1 MELILRAD
9 VENLGRL
16 GDKVAVK
23 PGYGRNYLIPQG
35 LAMLATDANLRRFE
49 NERKKL
55 QAKRDALAAAAQS
68 LADKLAA
75 AEVVI
80 EVRVGEGDK
89 LYGSVTSA
97 IIADNLIEQGVEI
110 DRKKIVL
117 DEPIRA
123 LGEYEV
129 AVKLLP
135 EVRGMVKVTVKRQ
148 GGAEEEEVL
157 SVASDVAEAEATDAA
172 AEAEVQAETSGQSE
186 EETA

>member
-35 LAMLATDANLRRFE
+35 LAMLASDANMRRFE

-55 QAKRDALAAAAQS
+55 QAKRDALVGAAQS

-75 AEVVI
+75 AAIVI

-89 LYGSVTSA
+89 LYGSVTSG
-97 IIADNLIEQGVEI
+97 IIADKLAEQGIEI

-117 DEPIRA
+117 HEPIRS
-123 LGEYEV
+123 LGHYEV
-129 AVKLLP
+129 EVKLLP
-135 EVRGMVKVTVKRQ
+135 ELRGKVQVTIMRQ
-148 GGAEEEEVL
+148 GGAEDEIVEE
-157 SVASDVAEAEATDAA
+157 AAPAAQAEA
-172 AEAEVQAETSGQSE
+172 SGQSE

>member
-16 GDKVAVK
+16 GDKVSVK

-35 LAMLATDANLRRFE
+35 LAMLACESNLRRFE

-55 QAKRDALAAAAQS
+55 QAKRDAQVADAQS

-75 AEVVI
+75 TSVVI

-97 IIADNLIEQGVEI
+97 IIADRLTEQGFDI

-117 DEPIRA
+117 ADPIRS
-123 LGEYEV
+123 LGHYDID
-129 AVKLLP
+129 VKLLP
-135 EVRGMVKVTVKRQ
+135 ELRGTVRVSVVRQ
-148 GGAEEEEVL
+148 GGAE
-157 SVASDVAEAEATDAA
+157 DEAVVVTPAGAQVEA
-172 AEAEVQAETSGQSE
+172 SGQPE

>member
-35 LAMLATDANLRRFE
+35 LAMLATDANLRRFD

-55 QAKRDALAAAAQS
+55 QAKRDALGAAAQS

-75 AEVVI
+75 ANIVI

-89 LYGSVTSA
+89 LYGSVTSG
-97 IIADNLIEQGVEI
+97 IIADKLAEQGVEI

-117 DEPIRA
+117 DDPIRS
-123 LGEYEV
+123 LGVYEV
-129 AVKLLP
+129 PVKLLP
-135 EVRGMVKVTVKRQ
+135 ELRGMVRVTVARQ
-148 GGAEEEEVL
+148 GGAEDEPV
-157 SVASDVAEAEATDAA
+157 VAKTAPV
-172 AEAEVQAETSGQSE
+172 EVQAEVSGQSE

>member
-16 GDKVAVK
+16 GDKVSVK

-35 LAMLATDANLRRFE
+35 LAMMASDANLRRFE

-55 QAKRDALAAAAQS
+55 QAKRDALVADAQS
-68 LADKLAA
+68 LSDRLAA
-75 AEVVI
+75 IAVVI
-80 EVRVGEGDK
+80 EVRVGEGAK

-97 IIADNLIEQGVEI
+97 IIADKLAEQGFEI

-117 DEPIRA
+117 AEPIRS
-123 LGEYEV
+123 LGHYDV
-129 AVKLLP
+129 PVKLLP
-135 EVRGMVKVTVKRQ
+135 ELRGTVRVSVVRQ
-148 GGAEEEEVL
+148 GGPEDEEI
-157 SVASDVAEAEATDAA
+157 AA
-172 AEAEVQAETSGQSE
+172 APVAAAQAEVSGQSE

>member
-16 GDKVAVK
+16 GDKVSVK

-35 LAMLATDANLRRFE
+35 LAMMASESNLRRFE

-55 QAKRDALAAAAQS
+55 QAKRDALISDAQG
-68 LADKLAA
+68 LANRLAEIA
-75 AEVVI
+75 IVI
-80 EVRVGEGDK
+80 EVRVGEGAK

-97 IIADNLIEQGVEI
+97 IIADKLAELGFDI

-117 DEPIRA
+117 ADPIRS
-123 LGEYEV
+123 LGHYDV
-129 AVKLLP
+129 PVKLLP
-135 EVRGMVKVTVKRQ
+135 ELRGSVKVSVVRQ
-148 GGAEEEEVL
+148 GGPEDEEIAE
-157 SVASDVAEAEATDAA
+157 AAPVAEAQ
-172 AEAEVQAETSGQSE
+172 AEADGNSS

>member
-35 LAMLATDANLRRFE
+35 LAMLASDANMRRFE

-55 QAKRDALAAAAQS
+55 QARRDALASAAQS
-68 LADKLAA
+68 LADRLAA
-75 AEVVI
+75 VTIVI

-97 IIADNLIEQGVEI
+97 IIADKLAEAGIEI

-117 DEPIRA
+117 ADPIRN
-123 LGEYEV
+123 LGQYEV
-129 AVKLLP
+129 EVKLLP
-135 EVRGMVKVTVKRQ
+135 ELRGKVQVSVMRQ
-148 GGAEEEEVL
+148 GGAEEET
-157 SVASDVAEAEATDAA
+157 VAETAAVEPQAEASGNP
-172 AEAEVQAETSGQSE
+172 AEANA
-186 EETA
+186 

>member
-9 VENLGRL
+9 VESLGRL
-16 GDKVAVK
+16 GDKVSVK

-55 QAKRDALAAAAQS
+55 QAKRDALASAAQG
-68 LADKLAA
+68 LADKIAA
-75 AEVVI
+75 AEVII

-89 LYGSVTSA
+89 LYGSVTSG
-97 IIADNLIEQGVEI
+97 IIADKLGELGVEV

-123 LGEYEV
+123 LGQYEV
-129 AVKLLP
+129 PVKLMP
-135 EVRGMVKVTVKRQ
+135 EVRGIVKVSVVRQ
-148 GGAEEEEVL
+148 GGLEEEEVL
-157 SVASDVAEAEATDAA
+157 AAPAAAAPAGTEIEASAEA
-172 AEAEVQAETSGQSE
+172 SGQPE

>member
-16 GDKVAVK
+16 GDKVSVK

-35 LAMLATDANLRRFE
+35 LAMLACESNLRRFE

-55 QAKRDALAAAAQS
+55 QAKRDAQVADAQS

-75 AEVVI
+75 TTILI

-97 IIADNLIEQGVEI
+97 IIADKLAEQGFDI

-117 DEPIRA
+117 ADPIRS
-123 LGEYEV
+123 LGHYDVE
-129 AVKLLP
+129 VKLMP
-135 EVRGMVKVTVKRQ
+135 ELRGTVRVSVVRQ
-148 GGAEEEEVL
+148 GGAEDE
-157 SVASDVAEAEATDAA
+157 DVVVTPAGAQVEAN
-172 AEAEVQAETSGQSE
+172 GQSE